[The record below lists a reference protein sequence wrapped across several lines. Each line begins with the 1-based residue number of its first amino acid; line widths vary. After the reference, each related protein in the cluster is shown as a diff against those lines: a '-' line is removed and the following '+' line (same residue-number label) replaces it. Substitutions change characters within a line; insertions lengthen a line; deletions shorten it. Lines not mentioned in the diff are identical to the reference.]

1 METGLPPRT
10 KTGIMLNTMDAKKIS
25 VCIHCG
31 TILGAEQ
38 ELEVRGCHHNMVA
51 DFDSIPPAMANLLV
65 KIRAARAFLEG
76 ATKVLTDTA
85 RAEMASGRAEL
96 SMANDFRF
104 INVTHLPLKKPPS
117 EVRWAGQLPE
127 MAPVPVAPREPY
139 VAPPAAPPRPMGP
152 RLVLTAPAAPP
163 KRRTK

>member
-1 METGLPPRT
+1 MHDVEHMTTSPAP
-10 KTGIMLNTMDAKKIS
+10 KKIS

-51 DFDSIPPAMANLLV
+51 DFDSIPPALSNLLV

-76 ATKVLTDTA
+76 ATKVLVDTA

-96 SMANDFRF
+96 SMANDFQF
-104 INVTHLPLKKPPS
+104 INVTHLPMKKPAS
-117 EVRWAGQLPE
+117 EVRWAGPLPE
-127 MAPVPVAPREPY
+127 MAPVPVAPPEPLP
-139 VAPPAAPPRPMGP
+139 APAPPRPMGP
-152 RLVLTAPAAPP
+152 RLVLTAPAAPAA
-163 KRRTK
+163 KRRIR